1 MLLSKSIIENTNDF
15 YGLWRRYTDS
25 IYTYVEKTVPQY
37 HQSITNLIQESIEAW
52 KNIACSA
59 IDIQR
64 GFATRAGIKANMP
77 DAVVKIVNDVTQESK
92 TAIDV
97 QNKITIASIDATKQS
112 LNTLNANANEFVA
125 INKNIIEMLPTMT
138 QVRSS

>member
-1 MLLSKSIIENTNDF
+1 MSSKFVTENLNDF
-15 YGLWRRYTDS
+15 YGLWKGYTDS
-25 IYTYVEKTVPQY
+25 IYTYVEKTIPQY
-37 HQSITNLIQESIEAW
+37 HQSISNLYQEYLEIC
-52 KNIACSA
+52 KNLACSA

-64 GFATRAGIKANMP
+64 GFATKAGIQASMP
-77 DAVVKIVNDVTQESK
+77 DAVIKIASDTKQESK

-138 QVRSS
+138 QARSS